1 MYITCKHIY
10 IYTTCVNIYISYRG
24 RKSAKRRLY
33 PSVYLP
39 IYLHNKSSYRP
50 KLILSCDSKWFRFM
64 CFSLNKCVVNVK
76 KDTWILWA
84 HNPSKVFLL
93 LHSVP
98 TWWAPECWQVLAVF
112 DNFAFV
118 KSFCMHW
125 VKSWGCTSWA
135 IWCESRLFA
144 GVFFALSWWHQVT

>member
-1 MYITCKHIY
+1 MYIYIPCMYKKKKHVYNMYWYIQHVHMYIY
-10 IYTTCVNIYISYRG
+10 IIPWAYICNTS
-24 RKSAKRRLY
+24 SISICL
-33 PSVYLP
+33 SNLP
-39 IYLHNKSSYRP
+39 IYLHNKYSYRP
-50 KLILSCDSKWFRFM
+50 KLILSCDSNWFRFM
-64 CFSLNKCVVNVK
+64 CFSLNKCVVNVR

-98 TWWAPECWQVLAVF
+98 TWWASECWQVLAIF

-125 VKSWGCTSWA
+125 VKSWGCTS
-135 IWCESRLFA
+135 
-144 GVFFALSWWHQVT
+144 